1 MTNPTFEFFARLP
14 AALPPVS
21 LTGCVLIDDLWMK
34 VAYDL
39 GSDEET
45 ALDLIENLPVEEI
58 KENIAE
64 LSN

>member
-21 LTGCVLIDDLWMK
+21 LKGCVLIDDLWMK

-39 GSDEET
+39 GVMRK
-45 ALDLIENLPVEEI
+45 LHWI
-58 KENIAE
+58 
-64 LSN
+64 